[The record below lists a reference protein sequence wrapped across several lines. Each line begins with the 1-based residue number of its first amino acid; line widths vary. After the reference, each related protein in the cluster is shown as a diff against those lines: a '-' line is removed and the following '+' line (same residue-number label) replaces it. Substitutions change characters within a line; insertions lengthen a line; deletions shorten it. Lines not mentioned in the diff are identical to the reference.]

1 VDNVHSRPGWHH
13 PFSLGVNRVTPK
25 AHLRGGI
32 EVTPLEAADPGDL
45 PWHLP
50 FGRMLR
56 FYKNCTVIAAVTLT
70 AFAAKPLAGMQ
81 LLYGVSGVFLAHINR
96 ASSTYNLAKR
106 CSEQSLPK
114 GGDAEPRGFGAFLC
128 IMPAE
133 PPAWGPFEGP
143 SSLTA
148 FLSSSVP
155 IRRSGDNN
163 ELHA

>member
-1 VDNVHSRPGWHH
+1 
-13 PFSLGVNRVTPK
+13 
-25 AHLRGGI
+25 
-32 EVTPLEAADPGDL
+32 
-45 PWHLP
+45 
-50 FGRMLR
+50 M
-56 FYKNCTVIAAVTLT
+56 YKNCTAVAAVLVTV
-70 AFAAKPLAGMQ
+70 FAAKPLAGTQ
-81 LLYGVSGVFLAHINR
+81 LLYGVSGVVFAHVSR
-96 ASSTYNLAKR
+96 ASSTKNLAKR

-148 FLSSSVP
+148 SLSSSVS
-155 IRRSGDNN
+155 IRRSGDPN